1 MERKLKV
8 STIYNKACKVQEI
21 TGSYDIEV
29 RLPESIYEEY
39 LSRFYNYIE
48 TPSIKV
54 HLIKTERKYATIS
67 GSLGKIWWLSGKIKE
82 DNYINIE
89 K

>member
-8 STIYNKACKVQEI
+8 STIYKKACKVQKI

-29 RLPESIYEEY
+29 RLPESIYKEE
-39 LSRFYNYIE
+39 LSGFYNYIE

-67 GSLGKIWWLSGKIKE
+67 DSPERIWWLNGNIKE
-82 DNYINIE
+82 DNYIKTE
-89 K
+89 